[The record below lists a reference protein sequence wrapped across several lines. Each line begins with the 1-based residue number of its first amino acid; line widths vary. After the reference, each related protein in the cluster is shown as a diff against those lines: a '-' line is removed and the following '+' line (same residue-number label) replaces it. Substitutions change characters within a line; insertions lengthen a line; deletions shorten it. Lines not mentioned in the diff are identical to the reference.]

1 MYAMQCDCI
10 CMQQTI
16 YIYNC
21 MLVSIVQ
28 SNVYSLHANV
38 DHSHIQFNSRD
49 RRKTKITH
57 LIPFNIL
64 HHLWLQK
71 LASTGTDRVH
81 LLEGEREKSYF
92 LRERTLLS
100 FYGWLLYFF
109 HDEYMMLLLVNTPR
123 TPLSAKLVEDVWNS
137 SFLTFKLFVDVKC
150 SVSGFLLNQI
160 ELSAESMFA
169 CK

>member
-1 MYAMQCDCI
+1 MYAADNLHLQ
-10 CMQQTI
+10 
-16 YIYNC
+16 
-21 MLVSIVQ
+21 
-28 SNVYSLHANV
+28 LHASKYSTV
-38 DHSHIQFNSRD
+38 KCLFIACQCRSQPYSILETGD

-109 HDEYMMLLLVNTPR
+109 HDEYMMLLVVNTPR